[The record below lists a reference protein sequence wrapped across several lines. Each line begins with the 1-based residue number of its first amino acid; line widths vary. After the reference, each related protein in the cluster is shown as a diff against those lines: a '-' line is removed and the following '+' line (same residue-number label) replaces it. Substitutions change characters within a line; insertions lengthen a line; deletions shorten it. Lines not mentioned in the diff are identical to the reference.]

1 MIPYRDENQSRSF
14 PIITMAIIAING
26 WVFWKELKLTDV
38 GLASMFWQYGLTPQ
52 RVMHPG
58 DLVGLKTGVKSF
70 VTSMFLHAGIMHFIG
85 NMWFLWIFGDN
96 VEDRLGHFRFLV
108 FYLLCGIAAGLT
120 HMVLNMHSRVP
131 CVGASGAI
139 AGVLGAYFLLF
150 PRSRVRVLIPI
161 FFILPIVIS
170 LPAVIFIGLWFVMQ
184 LMNGMAAIGPQAA
197 ATGTAWWAH
206 IGGFVA
212 GIFLVSQLRSA
223 RERQRVPVRYVTY
236 RRY

>member
-1 MIPYRDENQSRSF
+1 MIPYRDENPSRSF
-14 PIITMAIIAING
+14 PIVTMAIIALNG

-52 RVMHPG
+52 QVIHPG
-58 DLVGLKTGVKSF
+58 DVAGLRDGARSF
-70 VTSMFLHAGIMHFIG
+70 VTSLFLHAGIMHFVG
-85 NMWFLWIFGDN
+85 NMWFLWIFGNN
-96 VEDRLGHFRFLV
+96 VEARLGRFRFIV

-120 HMVLNMHSRVP
+120 HMALNMQSRLP

-139 AGVLGAYFLLF
+139 AGVLGAYFVLF
-150 PRSRVRVLIPI
+150 PRARIRVLIPI
-161 FFILPIVIS
+161 FIIVPIVIS

-184 LMNGMAAIGPQAA
+184 LMNGMAAIGPQAV

-212 GIFLVSQLRSA
+212 GIFLVSQLKTA
-223 RERQRVPVRYVTY
+223 RKRPRGPARYVTY
-236 RRY
+236 RRH

>member
-1 MIPYRDENQSRSF
+1 MIPYRDENPSRSF
-14 PIITMAIIAING
+14 PIVTMAIIAVNG
-26 WVFWKELKLTDV
+26 WVFWHELKLTDV
-38 GLASMFWQYGLTPQ
+38 GLANMFWQYGLTPQ

-58 DLVGLKTGVKSF
+58 DVAGLKASARSF
-70 VTSMFLHAGIMHFIG
+70 VTSMFLHAGIMHILM
-85 NMWFLWIFGDN
+85 NMWILWIFGDN

-108 FYLLCGIAAGLT
+108 FYLLCGIAAGFA
-120 HMVLNMHSRVP
+120 HMALNIPSRVP

-150 PRSRVRVLIPI
+150 PRARVRVLIPI
-161 FFILPIVIS
+161 FIIFPLVIS

-184 LMNGMAAIGPQAA
+184 LMNGIAAIGPQAA

-212 GIFLVSQLRSA
+212 GLFLVSQLKAA
-223 RERQRVPVRYVTY
+223 RKRQRIPVRYVTY
-236 RRY
+236 RR